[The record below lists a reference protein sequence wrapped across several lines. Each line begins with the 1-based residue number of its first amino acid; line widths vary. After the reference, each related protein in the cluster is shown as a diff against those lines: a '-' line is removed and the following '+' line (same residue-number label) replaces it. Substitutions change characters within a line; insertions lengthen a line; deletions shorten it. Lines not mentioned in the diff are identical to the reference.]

1 LKGKLQGDKYLAL
14 DQQTSQKARE
24 KNIPL
29 LGNKNKRRNKT
40 KQNVSMEAKTTRS
53 SSVKMLSIASRYTP
67 IDLYLQ
73 TLDSSILTKPTTSIP
88 PNKQPKHKL

>member
-29 LGNKNKRRNKT
+29 LGNKNKR
-40 KQNVSMEAKTTRS
+40 KQNVSMEAIRTRS
-53 SSVKMLSIASRYTP
+53 SSIKMLSIASRYSP